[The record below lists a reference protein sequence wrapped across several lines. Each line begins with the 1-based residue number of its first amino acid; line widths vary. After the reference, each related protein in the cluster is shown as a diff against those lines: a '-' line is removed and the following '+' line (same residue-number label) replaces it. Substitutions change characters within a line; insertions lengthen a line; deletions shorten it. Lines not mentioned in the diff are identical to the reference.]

1 MFISTSKKAASL
13 WVAALLACVALATAS
28 WFAGSFTAYADE
40 GANEQ
45 SATNQSGSLLTSG
58 EIAANQGDASGDASD
73 GQNEGDAQDQGGND
87 KKKKKVANPKVTYK
101 AMSAG
106 KWINTW
112 KKQATT
118 VGKKGKDLQQ
128 IKVKVNLDGLKGS
141 VEYRTYELRKGGWT
155 DWAKD
160 GAAAGIKNWHMR
172 GLQMRLTGTL
182 GKKFDIVYRV
192 HLKDAGWQPWTLN
205 GALAGS
211 KGTLAQIDQLQVK
224 LVSRS
229 EESRPTVGTYFISP
243 AKDSTKAVSVPG
255 ENKANNKQMKEAEYK
270 ETSQGERFYL
280 RKAGSGTVLLQSV
293 FSGKYLYDK
302 GGKVVQREY
311 AEKDR
316 FRWEVSWKGGWLITN
331 VGTGNALALS
341 DGKIVTAAE
350 GERWCLSDTSLLAD
364 EHYSLINNAKGKVLT
379 MENGS
384 KRNGAALIVQN
395 QEESGEEV
403 FEFVHKGSDVYQIK
417 NVISNKVMAVK
428 ASSKKNGA
436 DVRQYESKNV
446 AAQKW
451 KVTLTREGTF
461 VLKNKAS
468 GNVLGVTNAGKNGA
482 AVQSVVDEEAKVQR
496 WSIEKADYSLT
507 GDYALDASI
516 QKILS
521 THKTL
526 RSCFNYVVSFKY
538 RSGSKYGKYKLSDS
552 TTSKMAKEMISHHSG
567 NCYRFAALF
576 SWLARGLGY
585 HTTVRAG
592 SVPSASG
599 GWAPHG
605 WVEVHKNGKTYVCD
619 PDLAHELPGHN
630 WYMTTYSSAPVS
642 YNR

>member
-1 MFISTSKKAASL
+1 MTINTSKKAASL
-13 WVAALLACVALATAS
+13 WVAALFTCVTLAVAG

-40 GANEQ
+40 GVDGRSGAV
-45 SATNQSGSLLTSG
+45 QSGQLLTYG
-58 EIAANQGDASGDASD
+58 EIAVGQEEGGQSLADGQDQGQADGQSD
-73 GQNEGDAQDQGGND
+73 GQDQGD
-87 KKKKKVANPKVTYK
+87 KDEEKKQEKVANPTVMYK
-101 AMSAG
+101 AMTAG
-106 KWINTW
+106 KWVTSW
-112 KKQATT
+112 KKQGAT
-118 VGKKGKDLQQ
+118 VGKEGKDLQQ
-128 IKVKVNLDGLKGS
+128 IKVKVKLDGLKGS
-141 VEYRTYELRKGGWT
+141 VAYRTYELRKGGWT

-160 GAAAGIKNWHMR
+160 GASAGIKNWRMR
-172 GLQMRLTGTL
+172 GLQMKLTGEL
-182 GKKFDIVYRV
+182 GKQFDIVYRV

-211 KGTLAQIDQLQVK
+211 TGTLAQIDQLQVK
-224 LVSRS
+224 LAI
-229 EESRPTVGTYFISP
+229 GTYFITP
-243 AKDSTKAVSVPG
+243 AKDSAKAVSVPG
-255 ENKANNKQMKEAEYK
+255 ESKAANKQMAEKDYK
-270 ETSQGERFYL
+270 ESAQGERFYL
-280 RKAGSGTVLLQSV
+280 RKAGGGTVLLQSV

-311 AEKDR
+311 AENDK
-316 FRWEVSWKGGWLITN
+316 FRWELSWKGGWSITN
-331 VGTGNALALS
+331 VGTGKALALS
-341 DGKIVTAAE
+341 GNKVVTTAK
-350 GERWCLSDTSLLAD
+350 GERWCLSDTSLIAN
-364 EHYSLINNAKGKVLT
+364 ERYSLFNSSKGKVLAVD
-379 MENGS
+379 NGS
-384 KRNGAALIVQN
+384 KRNGASLIVQS
-395 QEESGEEV
+395 QEESGDEV

-428 ASSKKNGA
+428 GGSKKNGA
-436 DVRQYESKNV
+436 AVCQYDAKNV

-451 KVTLTREGTF
+451 KVTLTQEGAF

-468 GNVLGVTNAGKNGA
+468 GNVLGAAHAGKNGA
-482 AVQSVVDEEAKVQR
+482 AAQSMTDSEAKVQR
-496 WSIEKADYSLT
+496 WTIEKADYSLT

-521 THKTL
+521 THKSL
-526 RSCFNYVVSFKY
+526 RSCFNYVVGFST
-538 RSGSKYGKYKLSDS
+538 YKLSDS
-552 TTSKMAKEMISHHSG
+552 TTRKMAKEMLSHHSG

-605 WVEVHKNGKTYVCD
+605 WVEVHMGGKTYICD

-630 WYMTTYSSAPVS
+630 WYMTTYASAPVT